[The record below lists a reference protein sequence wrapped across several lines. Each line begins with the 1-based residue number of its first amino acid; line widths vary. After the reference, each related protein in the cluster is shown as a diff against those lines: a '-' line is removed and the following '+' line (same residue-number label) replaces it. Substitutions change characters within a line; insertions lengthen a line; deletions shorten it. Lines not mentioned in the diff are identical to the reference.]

1 MKTNFLNELCYFSKR
16 GREKMYVWGKGCVQ
30 VSWLAGTG
38 SSPCGDGGLNSGL
51 VTSDFSLG
59 ASH

>member
-16 GREKMYVWGKGCVQ
+16 GREKMYVWGRGCVQ
-30 VSWLAGTG
+30 VPWLAGTG